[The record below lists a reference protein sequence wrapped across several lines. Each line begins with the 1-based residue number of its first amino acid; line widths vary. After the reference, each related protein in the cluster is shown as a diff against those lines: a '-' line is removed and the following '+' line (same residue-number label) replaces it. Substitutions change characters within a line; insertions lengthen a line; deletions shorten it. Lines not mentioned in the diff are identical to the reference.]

1 MLRHL
6 RTITKARPRF
16 SAEGLEVQLPTAWR
30 QLTQRQLRYVLTLL
44 AMFTS
49 TEAKTLVL
57 FRLGNINV
65 LRSGPRWHVCW
76 IREKWW
82 RRRFFRLTTEDV
94 AAFTDH
100 LDFIDTQCDVRLE
113 RIGLRKAAD
122 LKFGDV
128 TLWDYLNIE
137 YNYTR
142 YLATREEKYVVRM
155 ARIMYRPVLGGS
167 LARICRLNSLSKAEE
182 VGTVM
187 WFTYVKRAFAEM
199 FPNLYR
205 AGTTG
210 GEMPTQQ
217 QLLDSI
223 NNQLRALTEGD
234 LTKREAI
241 KEMPCRTALTELDA
255 KAREYAE
262 FERMKA
268 KNT

>member
-1 MLRHL
+1 MLIHL
-6 RTITKARPRF
+6 RTLTKAQPRF
-16 SAEGLEVQLPTAWR
+16 SADGLAVQLPTAWR
-30 QLTQRQLRYVLTLL
+30 QLTQRQLRYVLMLL
-44 AMFTS
+44 ATFTS
-49 TEAKTLVL
+49 VEVRTLVF
-57 FRLGNINV
+57 FRLGNIHV
-65 LRSGPRWHVCW
+65 LRSGTRWHVCW
-76 IREKWW
+76 IRERWW

-100 LDFIDTQCDVRLE
+100 LDFLDTQADVRLE

-122 LKFGDV
+122 LRFADV
-128 TLWDYLNIE
+128 TLWDYLNVE
-137 YNYTR
+137 YHYTR
-142 YLATREEKYVVRM
+142 YLATRDEKYVVRM
-155 ARIMYRPVLGGS
+155 ARIMYRPMLGGR
-167 LARICRLNSLSKAEE
+167 LAWICRLNSLTEAET

-187 WFTYVKRAFAEM
+187 WFTYVKRAFAGM
-199 FPNLYR
+199 FPNLYK
-205 AGTTG
+205 ASSSG
-210 GEMPTQQ
+210 GELPTQQ

-262 FERMKA
+262 FERQKA